1 MTTLPFIWVGRF
13 VSTTKCGFDVI
24 FRLQALI
31 LPETSHEIPF
41 QSPIFPCLFYVFP
54 GPRRWSWGPVT
65 WFFGPCGWFFLSYW
79 TNKSWVVEY
88 RKRVPR
94 DVTWCHQ
101 QVSESEF
108 REHDFSAVRSLLGG
122 FVLLCFPPSFGMR
135 IVPSDSVLQEIK
147 ACESHQPISF
157 IRKKCVESVSR
168 WPLYVERWCQ
178 MVAAAIDSLAQ
189 RAAFVIFCFQ
199 VGRSGFGFTYRGFL
213 QVFLTISDQATGVI
227 VSAHSWVGYPIHWI
241 KKDWTPVNTPG
252 SIPFLPIHL
261 TCNFTM
267 ARKKQLIE
275 LSHCI
280 PSNAMKNH
288 LFCWLPSG
296 NLT

>member
-122 FVLLCFPPSFGMR
+122 FVLLCFPPHLGWGSSPVILFCR
-135 IVPSDSVLQEIK
+135 RLKRVKATNQSVLFEK
-147 ACESHQPISF
+147 N
-157 IRKKCVESVSR
+157 VSSQSQGDPFMSKDGVR
-168 WPLYVERWCQ
+168 WLLR
-178 MVAAAIDSLAQ
+178 
-189 RAAFVIFCFQ
+189 R
-199 VGRSGFGFTYRGFL
+199 
-213 QVFLTISDQATGVI
+213 
-227 VSAHSWVGYPIHWI
+227 
-241 KKDWTPVNTPG
+241 
-252 SIPFLPIHL
+252 
-261 TCNFTM
+261 
-267 ARKKQLIE
+267 
-275 LSHCI
+275 
-280 PSNAMKNH
+280 
-288 LFCWLPSG
+288 
-296 NLT
+296 